1 MMTDKDVEDFEK
13 MLTNL
18 KAQGV
23 VDTKVKV
30 GDLKILLDDRG
41 PSDLTRRI
49 DELEKENKTLQEK
62 LSKLQKLMFD
72 QFRNKGDMQVAIKH
86 KIKIKEPKFLDQYKA
101 EEEAFPTDDVMRFEE
116 HDEKEYKRHLKKF
129 FKGNNEDHT

>member
-18 KAQGV
+18 KAKGV

-41 PSDLTRRI
+41 PLDLTRRI

-72 QFRNKGDMQVAIKH
+72 QFRNKGDM
-86 KIKIKEPKFLDQYKA
+86 
-101 EEEAFPTDDVMRFEE
+101 
-116 HDEKEYKRHLKKF
+116 
-129 FKGNNEDHT
+129 